1 MKPYPKKS
9 EFIQKVED
17 SFKSSTFNRLKISKP
32 VNKNDDLVELDI
44 AKATFKLLVDDETLN
59 KRTHSIIKHNHNG
72 VGRELFKT
80 FRDSVNTVEKGAS
93 IF

>member
-1 MKPYPKKS
+1 MSGASGSVPAVIHVTP
-9 EFIQKVED
+9 EAIH
-17 SFKSSTFNRLKISKP
+17 NGPIALI
-32 VNKNDDLVELDI
+32 KNDDLVELDI
-44 AKATFKLLVDDETLN
+44 TKATFKLLVDDEILN

-80 FRDSVNTVEKGAS
+80 FRDGVNTVEKGAS